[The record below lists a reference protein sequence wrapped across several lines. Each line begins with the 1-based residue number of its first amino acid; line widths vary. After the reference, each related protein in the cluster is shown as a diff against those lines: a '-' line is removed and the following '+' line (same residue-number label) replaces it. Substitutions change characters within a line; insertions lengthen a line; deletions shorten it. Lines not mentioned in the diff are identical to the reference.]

1 MIDFSKNGHAEVI
14 CKELEKVEPKFVA
27 IFGIEDLLE
36 CEASRSAVFQI
47 LKMYVERRTIVSQ
60 PASTLQYLIQDAKVV
75 DIINEFLK

>member
-60 PASTLQYLIQDAKVV
+60 PDTTLQYLIRDAKVV